1 MTTTPPITNTTS
13 LATVEPTK
21 ADAARIGKGVDCETF
36 SFFCPNDNKCI
47 HDNWVCDGYIDCRN
61 GYDEDPLFCNR
72 TCKGYKFT
80 CPDGTCIPES
90 QKCDGLKQCPGGQD
104 ELLPQCSEC
113 VSFCI

>member
-1 MTTTPPITNTTS
+1 M
-13 LATVEPTK
+13 
-21 ADAARIGKGVDCETF
+21 
-36 SFFCPNDNKCI
+36 
-47 HDNWVCDGYIDCRN
+47 CDGYMDCQN
-61 GYDEDPLFCNR
+61 GYDEDPLFCNA

-113 VSFCI
+113 YSFCIQVSNPVFECQINVEY